1 MKRILSILLILLAGF
16 SVTAC
21 QSEEIWYF
29 NDVTSGNAMNT
40 ITVKKTDSDHIHVT
54 AECQNGA
61 NTGCFEEDFTL
72 IADDLAVF
80 SSRNIKGNSY
90 TVSMSFT
97 DNKLIIKVE
106 HSNCDTEAETLWL
119 GDNLSLSGIYTK
131 DPPDPDYNYAGIV
144 MEKVFHSDIE
154 LANEVEETLGEK
166 EYAIFIHD
174 FGMST
179 YIYEDTKIKEQT
191 VIKGKLNGLG
201 DWCGFYCDPGGYF
214 YGVYNHKCFSND
226 PVYQNNPPQLL
237 MPLY

>member
-1 MKRILSILLILLAGF
+1 
-16 SVTAC
+16 
-21 QSEEIWYF
+21 
-29 NDVTSGNAMNT
+29 MNT

-61 NTGCFEEDFTL
+61 NTGCFEEDFTML
-72 IADDLAVF
+72 TDNLAVF

-97 DNKLIIKVE
+97 DNKLIINVE
-106 HSNCDTEAETLWL
+106 HSNSDTEAETLWL
-119 GDNLSLSGIYTK
+119 GDNIILSGRYTK
-131 DPPDPDYNYAGIV
+131 EPPDQEYNYTGIV
-144 MEKVFHSDIE
+144 MEKVFNSDME
-154 LANEVEETLGEK
+154 LANEVEEILGEK
-166 EYAIFIHD
+166 EYAVFVKD

-201 DWCGFYCDPGGYF
+201 DWCGFYCEPDGYF

-226 PVYQNNPPQLL
+226 PVYKNNPPQLL
-237 MPLY
+237 MSLY